1 MTSRPNALL
10 AAILAAALA
19 GCASQP
25 MPPPG
30 QSGMGDPIA
39 QPFKDLSLIR
49 EVAPEVLVQA
59 AAAPYRPAA
68 DCAALRAELAELDKA
83 LGPDVD
89 RVQAGDG
96 LGGLV
101 RDLISGAVGLPFRGV
116 VRKVSGAEARDR
128 ALKAAVL
135 SGMVRRG
142 YLKGASAQL
151 RCGTAVAKLP

>member
-1 MTSRPNALL
+1 MLRPSNALL
-10 AAILAAALA
+10 AAAVAAALA
-19 GCASQP
+19 GCASRP

-30 QSGMGDPIA
+30 ESGMANPIE

-68 DCAALRAELAELDKA
+68 DCADLRAELARLDEA

-89 RVQAGDG
+89 RLKAGDG
-96 LGGLV
+96 LSGLV
-101 RDLISGAVGLPFRGV
+101 GDLIGGAVGVPFRGV
-116 VRKVSGAEARDR
+116 VRKVTGAEARDR

-142 YLKGASAQL
+142 YLKGADRQLCGAAVAQL
-151 RCGTAVAKLP
+151 P